1 MTTVLSAPTRIFAH
15 RGFSSRQPEMTLAA
29 YQEAID
35 WSLQEGVPLGLECDV
50 RLTADAELVCLHDA
64 TLGRTS
70 DAVGLVSNWTLAE
83 LRQLDFGSWWV
94 QDPGPAQRA
103 LVTLAELLDLVRD
116 ARARGAEVS
125 LAIETKHSLGGGL
138 DVDQRVC
145 ALLHD
150 YGWDTPDAPVR
161 LITFSVAGAR
171 LQAVHAPDLERTLL
185 VDKRL
190 GPYAEGV
197 LPDGI
202 VVVGVD
208 IDLLRQNPDFVA
220 KARRRGN
227 EVHAWTVNEPAE
239 FEFCRDFGI
248 TGITTDCPD
257 RALRL
262 LRGPEP
268 PEDTLVL
275 LRGRRR
281 RSRAL
286 AA

>member
-15 RGFSSRQPEMTLAA
+15 RGFSSRQPEMTRAA

-35 WSLQEGVPLGLECDV
+35 WSWQEGVPLGLECDV

-64 TLGRTS
+64 TLGRTA

-83 LRQLDFGSWWV
+83 LRRLDFGSWWV
-94 QDPGPAQRA
+94 SDPTPDQRA
-103 LVTLAELLDLVRD
+103 VVTLVELLDLVRD
-116 ARARGAEVS
+116 ARARGAEVT
-125 LAIETKHSLGGGL
+125 LAIETKHSPDGGL
-138 DVDQRVC
+138 AVDQRVC
-145 ALLHD
+145 ELLRA
-150 YGWDTPDAPVR
+150 YGWDGADAPVR
-161 LITFSVAGAR
+161 LITFSLPGAR
-171 LQAVHAPDLERTLL
+171 LVAARLPDLARTLL
-185 VDKRL
+185 VPKQL

-202 VVVGVD
+202 SVAGVD
-208 IDLLRQNPDFVA
+208 IDVLRQNPGFVA

-239 FEFCRDFGI
+239 FEFCRDFGV

-257 RALRL
+257 RALRV
-262 LRGPEP
+262 LRAPDPTEN
-268 PEDTLVL
+268 TLVL
-275 LRGRRR
+275 VRRKRR
-281 RSRAL
+281 RSRL